1 MRRGARNGAALLGL
15 AVAVACAGGAGGRRA
30 GSVAHARELGPP
42 SDGRGDAHAHGHERP
57 NGDAHAHGGEHERED
72 DHGRENEHARGDE
85 RADAPARAAR
95 PCPPADRIPEGMACV
110 PGGTFVR
117 GTDDGPENERPAAA
131 IFVSTFLMDTHEVT
145 NAAYRECVAARVCRP
160 TVRFPGYMGD
170 TQPAVA
176 MRWADA
182 DAYCAWRGKR
192 LPTEAEWERAASGPN
207 DARFPWGD
215 EAADPCAH
223 AIVRVREGRGCG
235 RDTTWPVGSRP
246 PNAWGL
252 YDLAGNVWE
261 WVADHYSRCYRGCA
275 RECGDACFGDDPRG
289 LCGDP
294 HAPCPE
300 AVGQRIV
307 RGGAWWWPV
316 ERATTSHRRG
326 VPGENPTSHRFG
338 FRCARDLDR

>member
-1 MRRGARNGAALLGL
+1 MRVTFATVLILSAAPPGMRWIPP
-15 AVAVACAGGAGGRRA
+15 GEFTM
-30 GSVAHARELGPP
+30 GS
-42 SDGRGDAHAHGHERP
+42 
-57 NGDAHAHGGEHERED
+57 
-72 DHGRENEHARGDE
+72 
-85 RADAPARAAR
+85 ADPAAPA
-95 PCPPADRIPEGMACV
+95 
-110 PGGTFVR
+110 
-117 GTDDGPENERPAAA
+117 NERPAHRVRLAGFW
-131 IFVSTFLMDTHEVT
+131 IDEHEVT
-145 NAAYRECVAARVCRP
+145 NAQFRAFVEATGYVTVAERP
-160 TVRFPGYMGD
+160 VDWEELRKQLPPGTSRPPDEALRPGSLVFVPPPAAAGPAPLDRYDLWWRWTPGANWRCPEGPGSTIEGRD
-170 TQPAVA
+170 DHPVVHVAWEDAVA
-176 MRWADA
+176 YATWA
-182 DAYCAWRGKR
+182 GKR